1 MANQFPKWLERQLRA
16 DVDHLG
22 YAIRELRENPL
33 GFGEET
39 QRTLLTTLREAIQK
53 KRERLSR
60 GR

>member
-1 MANQFPKWLERQLRA
+1 MTTAREIEKRARA

-33 GFGEET
+33 GFGEEIH
-39 QRTLLTTLREAIQK
+39 RTLLLTLREAVRQK
-53 KRERLSR
+53 RARLTR